1 MGQFWGKLMK
11 TNREY
16 RRRFPWFSASLGV
29 IAVASVATLV
39 VSGQLNA
46 GQGEFGLFVT
56 RVMDRITTAH
66 ADLSSEGRH
75 QISFADAGAEDG
87 LVVSGFPSYAS
98 TDLALV
104 RDQQPR
110 AVRLVLAGEQDISN
124 DAVTALRVTVNGRR
138 VMERVL
144 SPGRREFN
152 WVFDL
157 TEELAGEPGARIAF
171 QLIGDLPEHL
181 CHNDRSVGAVV
192 AFAPQSG
199 LEVELNGPVSSVRDV
214 LALTPREVTIAVGEG
229 EAWFEMA
236 ARLGA
241 RLGRNGYDVEMV
253 SLEEA
258 AAMAEPDLR
267 GVFLAAPTEALQRA
281 GFVAV
286 SERGAPAGAG
296 LWRRAGMTMI
306 ALTDAER
313 FETIR
318 FLTSELSAIARG
330 DSIDPVVFDSRNAN
344 AALSSVAHFGV
355 DTSIQRIA
363 DNRDWRFDYAL
374 AELPGGLLPE
384 ALAVDL
390 RLPDGPDGF
399 TNIAHEELNGEFID
413 SRRLSAGNTN
423 QYAVALPPHLQTLDN
438 EVAVVL
444 QRHRDDGGCEI
455 SQQRYPVQLTDSSG
469 LVFSRGAGAEGF
481 TALPRA
487 FADGV
492 VVRLPDTMMTG
503 ERLIAARVTAE
514 ALAAFVPGNA
524 EINFDFSAAESG
536 ETGPITTPFLAI
548 NTQPTNV
555 SAPLRVYADRLV
567 MDNRA
572 GRDADVRAL
581 SDLALVQVAYASLN
595 PESATADARFAPG
608 LMVHAIDD
616 APSLAGARFGRET
629 VAIVHADGEA
639 VAPAT
644 PTLASLD
651 RALP

>member
-1 MGQFWGKLMK
+1 MK

-16 RRRFPWFSASLGV
+16 QRRFPWFSASLGV
-29 IAVASVATLV
+29 IALASVATLV

-46 GQGEFGLFVT
+46 GQGDFGLFVT
-56 RVMDRITTAH
+56 RMMERITTAH

-75 QISFADAGAEDG
+75 TVSFADAGEDDG

-104 RDQQPR
+104 RDQSPR
-110 AVRLVLAGEQDISN
+110 AVRLVLSGEQDISD

-157 TEELAGEPGARIAF
+157 TDELAEEPGARVAF
-171 QLIGDLPEHL
+171 QLLGDLPEHI
-181 CHNDRSVGAVV
+181 CHNDRSVGAVI
-192 AFAPQSG
+192 AFAPHSG
-199 LEVELNGPVSSVRDV
+199 LEIELNGPVGSVRDV
-214 LALTPREVTIAVGEG
+214 LALTPRDVTIALGEG

-241 RLGRNGYDVEMV
+241 RLSRNGYAVEMV

-258 AAMAEPDLR
+258 AGLAEPGLR
-267 GVFLAAPTEALQRA
+267 GLFLAAPAEALQRA
-281 GFVAV
+281 GFHPVA
-286 SERGAPAGAG
+286 ERAPAGAG
-296 LWRRAGMTMI
+296 LWRRAGMTMV
-306 ALTDAER
+306 ALTDADR
-313 FETIR
+313 FETVR

-330 DSIDPVVFDSRNAN
+330 DTIDPVVFDTRHAD
-344 AALSSVAHFGV
+344 AALSSVAQFGV

-363 DNRDWRFDYAL
+363 DSRDWRFDYAL

-390 RLPDGPDGF
+390 RLPEGPAGF
-399 TNIAHEELNGEFID
+399 TNIAHVELNGEFID
-413 SRRLSAGNTN
+413 SRRLSAGTDNR
-423 QYAVALPPHLQTLDN
+423 YAVALPPRLQALSN
-438 EVAVVL
+438 EAAVVL

-455 SQQRYPVQLTDSSG
+455 SQQRYPVQLTEESG
-469 LVFSRGAGAEGF
+469 LIFSRGAGAAGF
-481 TALPRA
+481 TALPQA
-487 FADGV
+487 YAEGV
-492 VVRLPDTMMTG
+492 VVRLPDVMMSA

-514 ALAAFVPGNA
+514 ALAAFAPA
-524 EINFDFSAAESG
+524 DAPIAFEFAPAESG
-536 ETGPITTPFLAI
+536 ETAPIATPFLAV
-548 NTQPTNV
+548 NTQPANV

-567 MDNRA
+567 MDSRA

-581 SDLALVQVAYASLN
+581 SDLALVQVAYARLN
-595 PESATADARFAPG
+595 PEAATAQARFAPG

-616 APSLAGARFGRET
+616 APSLANARFGRGD
-629 VAIVHADGEA
+629 VAIVHADGQA
-639 VAPAT
+639 VAPESAS
-644 PTLASLD
+644 LAALD

>member
-1 MGQFWGKLMK
+1 MK

-16 RRRFPWFSASLGV
+16 KRRFPWFSASLGV

-46 GQGEFGLFVT
+46 GQGDFGLFVT
-56 RVMDRITTAH
+56 RMMEQITTAH

-75 QISFADAGAEDG
+75 KVSFADAGEEDG

-104 RDQQPR
+104 RDQRPR
-110 AVRLVLAGEQDISN
+110 AVRLVLAGEQDISS

-157 TEELAGEPGARIAF
+157 TEELAEEPGARVAF
-171 QLIGDLPEHL
+171 QLLGDLPEHL
-181 CHNDRSVGAVV
+181 CHNDRSVGAVI

-199 LEVELNGPVSSVRDV
+199 LEIELNDPVSSVRDV

-229 EAWFEMA
+229 DAWFEMA

-241 RLGRNGYDVEMV
+241 RLSRNGYAVEMV

-258 AAMAEPDLR
+258 AGLAEPGLR
-267 GVFLAAPTEALQRA
+267 GVFLAAPADALQRA
-281 GFVAV
+281 GFVPVA
-286 SERGAPAGAG
+286 ERAPAGAG
-296 LWRRAGMTMI
+296 LWRRAGMTMV

-330 DSIDPVVFDSRNAN
+330 EMIDPVVFTARNED
-344 AALSSVAHFGV
+344 AALSSVVQFDV

-374 AELPGGLLPE
+374 ADLPGGLLPE

-390 RLPDGPDGF
+390 RLPEGPDGF
-399 TNIAHEELNGEFID
+399 TNIAHVELNGEFID
-413 SRRLSAGNTN
+413 SRRLLAGGDNR
-423 QYAVALPPHLQTLDN
+423 YAVALPPNLQALNND
-438 EVAVVL
+438 VAVVL

-455 SQQRYPVQLTDSSG
+455 SQQRYPVQLTDQSG
-469 LVFSRGAGAEGF
+469 LIFARGAGAEGF
-481 TALPRA
+481 TALPQA
-487 FADGV
+487 FAEGV
-492 VVRLPDTMMTG
+492 VVRLPDVMMSG
-503 ERLIAARVTAE
+503 ERLIAARVTAQS
-514 ALAAFVPGNA
+514 LAVFAPADAPIRFEFAP
-524 EINFDFSAAESG
+524 SESG
-536 ETGPITTPFLAI
+536 ETGPITTPFLAV
-548 NTQPTNV
+548 NTQPANV
-555 SAPLRVYADRLV
+555 GAPLRVYADRLV
-567 MDNRA
+567 MDSRA

-581 SDLALVQVAYASLN
+581 SDLALVQVAYARLN
-595 PESATADARFAPG
+595 PDAPTAQARFVPG

-616 APSLAGARFGRET
+616 APSLAGARFGREA

-644 PTLASLD
+644 PTIAALD

>member
-1 MGQFWGKLMK
+1 MK

-16 RRRFPWFSASLGV
+16 KRRFPWFSASLGV
-29 IAVASVATLV
+29 IAVASVATLF

-46 GQGEFGLFVT
+46 GQGDFGLFVT
-56 RVMDRITTAH
+56 RMMDRITTAH
-66 ADLSSEGRH
+66 ADFSTEGRH
-75 QISFADAGAEDG
+75 LVSFADAGQDDG

-104 RDQQPR
+104 RDQKPH
-110 AVRLVLAGEQDISN
+110 AVRLILAGEQDISN

-144 SPGRREFN
+144 SPGRRDFN

-157 TEELAGEPGARIAF
+157 TEELAEEPGARVAF

-181 CHNDRSVGAVV
+181 CHNDRSVGAVI
-192 AFAPQSG
+192 AFAPDSG
-199 LEVELNGPVSSVRDV
+199 LEIELGGPVSSVRDV
-214 LALTPREVTIAVGEG
+214 LALTPNEVTIAVGEG

-236 ARLGA
+236 SRLGA
-241 RLGRNGYDVEMV
+241 RLARNGYDVEMV
-253 SLEEA
+253 SVEDA
-258 AAMAEPDLR
+258 AEMAEPDLR

-281 GFVAV
+281 GFVSV
-286 SERGAPAGAG
+286 SERGGPAGAG
-296 LWRRAGMTMI
+296 LWRRAGMTMV

-330 DSIDPVVFDSRNAN
+330 DVIDPVVFDAGNGN
-344 AALSSVAHFGV
+344 AALSSVAQFDV

-374 AELPGGLLPE
+374 TELPGGLLPE

-399 TNIAHEELNGEFID
+399 TNIAHIELNGEFID
-413 SRRLSAGNTN
+413 SRRLSASDLN
-423 QYAVALPPHLQTLDN
+423 QFAVALPPHLQALNN

-455 SQQRYPVQLTDSSG
+455 SQQRYPVQLTDQSG

-481 TALPRA
+481 TALPQA
-487 FADGV
+487 FAEGV

-514 ALAAFVPGNA
+514 SLAAFVPA
-524 EINFDFSAAESG
+524 DAPIEFDFSSAESG
-536 ETGPITTPFLAI
+536 ETGPIMTPFLAI

-567 MDNRA
+567 MDTRA

-581 SDLALVQVAYASLN
+581 SDLALVQVAYARLN
-595 PESATADARFAPG
+595 PEAPTAQAQFAPG

-616 APSLAGARFGRET
+616 APSLAGARFGRES
-629 VAIVHADGEA
+629 VSIVHADGEA
-639 VAPAT
+639 VAPAA
-644 PTLASLD
+644 PTLAALD